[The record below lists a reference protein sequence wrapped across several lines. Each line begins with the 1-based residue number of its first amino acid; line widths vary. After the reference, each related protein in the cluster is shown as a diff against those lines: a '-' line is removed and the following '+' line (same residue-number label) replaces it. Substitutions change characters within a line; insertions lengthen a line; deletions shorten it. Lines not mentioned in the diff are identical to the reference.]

1 MKKLLLLV
9 AMAFITSFAPAQISF
24 EQFNQINFKVTP
36 QQMLQQLSAYG
47 FDYNYD
53 GNIGGT
59 IDNQLVE
66 ITFKTS
72 QNGVIEEMQV
82 TEINSL
88 SDKEYNNR
96 YAQLSDK
103 IRGINNITLK
113 KIEPVEKKYR
123 IAFIYR

>member
-9 AMAFITSFAPAQISF
+9 AMAFITSFASAQITF

-36 QQMLQQLSAYG
+36 QQMTEQLSNYG
-47 FDYNYD
+47 FDYNYY
-53 GNIGGT
+53 GNIGGM

-82 TEINSL
+82 TEVNTL

-96 YAQLSDK
+96 FAQLSEK
-103 IRGINNITLK
+103 ISGINNITLK
-113 KIEPVEKKYR
+113 KIEPVEKKYQ

>member
-9 AMAFITSFAPAQISF
+9 AMAFITSFASAQISF

>member
-9 AMAFITSFAPAQISF
+9 AMAFITSFASAQITF

-36 QQMLQQLSAYG
+36 QQMTEQLSAYG
-47 FDYNYD
+47 FDYNYY
-53 GNIGGT
+53 GNIGGM

-82 TEINSL
+82 TEINTL

-96 YAQLSDK
+96 FAQLSEK
-103 IRGINNITLK
+103 ISGINNITLK
-113 KIEPVEKKYR
+113 KIEPVEKKYQ